1 MYNITKANILKNI
14 VRLSRIADI
23 LDENTDSESAEATK
37 LIDDEIGNLANDMP
51 VSDTIIDS
59 EDTENLFPRVPTPT
73 TDDNLKTQG
82 DMPQELRGIEEQ
94 AMYDVINSSE
104 FSDILPEL
112 EQGKKYDELKSIIF
126 DKVNEKL

>member
-1 MYNITKANILKNI
+1 
-14 VRLSRIADI
+14 
-23 LDENTDSESAEATK
+23 
-37 LIDDEIGNLANDMP
+37 
-51 VSDTIIDS
+51 
-59 EDTENLFPRVPTPT
+59 VPTPT